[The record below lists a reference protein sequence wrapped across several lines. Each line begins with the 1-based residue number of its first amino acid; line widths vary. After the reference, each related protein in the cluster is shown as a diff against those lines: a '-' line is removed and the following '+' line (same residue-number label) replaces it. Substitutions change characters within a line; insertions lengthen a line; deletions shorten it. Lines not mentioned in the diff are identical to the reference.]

1 MLRLRQLLPALVIA
15 LSAGACAGNSGPQD
29 GPLPPR
35 GNTATVRVTNNN
47 WADMNVYAERGG
59 MRLRLGTVTTM
70 ATRAFKLPR
79 TLMNGNGN
87 VRLVADPIG
96 SRESHVTSPVQVW
109 PGQTVA
115 FRIENHI
122 AISSITVR

>member
-1 MLRLRQLLPALVIA
+1 MLRLRNFLPALLVT
-15 LSAGACAGNSGPQD
+15 LSLGACATNSGPQS
-29 GPLPPR
+29 GPLPSES
-35 GNTATVRVTNNN
+35 GTANVRVTNNN

-59 MRLRLGTVTTM
+59 MRVRLGTVTTM
-70 ATRAFKLPR
+70 GSRLFRLPR
-79 TLMNGNGN
+79 ALMNGNGD

-96 SRESHVTSPVQVW
+96 SRETHVTSPVQVW